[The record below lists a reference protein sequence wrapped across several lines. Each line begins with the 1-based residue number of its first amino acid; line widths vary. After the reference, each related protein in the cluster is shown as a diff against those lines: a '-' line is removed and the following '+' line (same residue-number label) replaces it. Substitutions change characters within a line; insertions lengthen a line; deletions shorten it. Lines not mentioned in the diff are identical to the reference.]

1 MKQRLSRAAPVRVGV
16 IGTGWVATSRHIP
29 ALRADRRA
37 SLEAVLDPNQ
47 EKSDATAR
55 RFGISGAFHDL
66 DLFLAEPL
74 DVVSI
79 CTPPTTHAELIR
91 AALQA
96 GKHVLVEK
104 PMTMTSEEGRELE
117 TLADESGLIVC
128 PTHNFLFSR
137 SMLRAKSLLTSGK
150 AGDVE
155 SAMGI
160 QLSSWRRRLP
170 TWFSSLPG
178 GLFFDEAPHLLYL
191 MRYALGDLSVESAW
205 LGSNDGPPR
214 SERIEARLLGDRGNA
229 YLTMWSGAPLSEWLL
244 VLFCTR
250 AVLVV
255 DIFRDILINLPPE
268 HGHGSRDVVG
278 QVLRGTSQ
286 MWSGM
291 WSSGMR
297 LMRGTLLYG
306 HDVLIRQFL
315 DAVITGGPPPVTARD
330 GYEVVALMEDILS
343 RGHDRVEDNG

>member
-343 RGHDRVEDNG
+343 RAHDPAEANG

>member
-1 MKQRLSRAAPVRVGV
+1 MKQLLPRGAPVRVGV

-37 SLEAVLDPNQ
+37 SLDAVLDPNQ
-47 EKSDATAR
+47 EKADATAS
-55 RFGISGAFHDL
+55 RFGVSRSFHDL

-79 CTPPTTHAELIR
+79 CTPPTTHAELVR

-104 PMTMTSEEGRELE
+104 PMTMTSEEGRGLE
-117 TLADESGLIVC
+117 ALADESGLILC

-137 SMLRAKSLLTSGK
+137 SMARAKSILTSGK

-170 TWFSSLPG
+170 TWFNGLPG

-205 LGSNDGPPR
+205 LDSNDGPQP
-214 SERIEARLLGDRGNA
+214 SERIEARLKGDRGSA
-229 YLTMWSGAPLSEWLL
+229 VRRFRSGCWCCFALA
-244 VLFCTR
+244 R
-250 AVLVV
+250 
-255 DIFRDILINLPPE
+255 
-268 HGHGSRDVVG
+268 
-278 QVLRGTSQ
+278 
-286 MWSGM
+286 
-291 WSSGMR
+291 SSSSISFA
-297 LMRGTLLYG
+297 T
-306 HDVLIRQFL
+306 F
-315 DAVITGGPPPVTARD
+315 
-330 GYEVVALMEDILS
+330 
-343 RGHDRVEDNG
+343 